1 MTYTTKTALEI
12 AALLS
17 VIQLLVQPEFGQDF
31 IREGCDSAGVEATP
45 ENIETVILSLERTNK
60 ALAAPL
66 IAQLP
71 PELRVRFAKS

>member
-1 MTYTTKTALEI
+1 MTYTTETALEF

-17 VIQLLVQPEFGQDF
+17 VIQLLVQPEFGEDF
-31 IREGCDSAGVEATP
+31 IREFCDCAGVEATP
-45 ENIETVILSLERTNK
+45 ENIETVILSIERTNK

-71 PELRVRFAKS
+71 AELRAIFGKS